1 MEYTE
6 IMDYGFGFIGVY
18 IIFQYIMIIVILSF
32 IIKTITQA
40 IRRSM
45 NHIFFKSNVIIN
57 NKRQNNINEL
67 DINKYKRTY
76 NDVTKD
82 KLAMFNTDDIDSLK
96 DFFYNKFEEF
106 EIAYNNLDYDVMRI
120 LSTKQLFQ
128 NYYTGITLD
137 LKIGK
142 KRIINAIEKKK
153 VILFEID
160 STIAKQTACAMIE
173 ISYLNYMTDKHG
185 HVISGSRDKKIT
197 ERFEVTFRKDFEKDE
212 YVKCSNCGA
221 TVSGKRCDYCRTAI
235 RNEEFK
241 ISSIKRIID

>member
-1 MEYTE
+1 MDYTE
-6 IMDYGFGFIGVY
+6 IMDFNFDFFIIY
-18 IIFQYIMIIVILSF
+18 IIIQF
-32 IIKTITQA
+32 IITASVWIFIVKGIIEV
-40 IRRSM
+40 IRRGL
-45 NHIFFKSNVIIN
+45 NHKFFKNNVIVN
-57 NKRQNNINEL
+57 NMKQNNINQN
-67 DINKYKRTY
+67 NKYKRTY

-82 KLAMFNTDDIDSLK
+82 KLAMFNTDDINTLK
-96 DFFYNKFEEF
+96 DFFYSKFEEF

-137 LKIGK
+137 LKIGR

-153 VILFEID
+153 VILFEVD

-173 ISYLNYMTDKHG
+173 ISYFNYMTDKHG
-185 HVISGSRDKKIT
+185 HVISGNRDEKIT
-197 ERFEVTFRKDFEKDE
+197 ERFEVTFRKDFERAE
-212 YVKCSNCGA
+212 FVKCSNCGA
-221 TVSGKRCDYCRTAI
+221 TVSGKRCSYCRTAI